1 MLRLNDNEVKSFLNS
16 GLNEEDVKMIDL
28 NYEIYRKYA
37 SLSLKIGIPK
47 TFKKFKDD
55 LLKLNKVKSSFESHN
70 IIPDSIRSKKFEFN
84 NIQGIFEDNVYSTYY
99 DFFQELKKLNLKK
112 YIKTEEIIDEEKVY
126 VDDYELNI
134 LDISKI
140 IFNKTNNYQ
149 TMNELEKVTRC
160 FILES
165 EIIKEAETV
174 IKENIKIINNFK
186 EYFSEEVFAIWG
198 KYLYILLGFYMKAL
212 SHISP
217 ITSKSSQ
224 SIFFMSQEEMA
235 NFLNT
240 GRTKIGYTLNTLAL
254 TGFIMKINKKQVP
267 KRIIDNSKLYQEQLQ
282 KTLKKTSKVNQITFW
297 SWIDLSD
304 IDNIKYIETMTKK
317 LIDSGITI
325 SDMDNKYATRIFG
338 ETVSDEV
345 YAENKKSAQK
355 SVKNRLENLAFK
367 MKHSE
372 FLQELCYGETN
383 EKNFKKWL
391 KKGTK

>member
-297 SWIDLSD
+297 S
-304 IDNIKYIETMTKK
+304 
-317 LIDSGITI
+317 
-325 SDMDNKYATRIFG
+325 
-338 ETVSDEV
+338 
-345 YAENKKSAQK
+345 
-355 SVKNRLENLAFK
+355 
-367 MKHSE
+367 
-372 FLQELCYGETN
+372 
-383 EKNFKKWL
+383 
-391 KKGTK
+391 